1 MLIKGHI
8 HMVLVFKCLKIYFM
22 IEFIINNSQ
31 THCSSYI
38 KTSLENPG
46 LIYFMI
52 FYINMV
58 HLNEL
63 DKKSS
68 KSSILEYVINYR
80 FHHVICNQSC
90 VCNLPALL
98 SASVSVT
105 YTDFIHISE
114 GVFMFGLHLN
124 FS

>member
-1 MLIKGHI
+1 
-8 HMVLVFKCLKIYFM
+8 MVLVFKSLKIYFM
-22 IEFIINNSQ
+22 IEFIINNSP
-31 THCSSYI
+31 THSSSYI

-58 HLNEL
+58 HLNEF
-63 DKKSS
+63 DKKAS
-68 KSSILEYVINYR
+68 KSSILEYVINYS

-90 VCNLPALL
+90 VSNLPALL